1 MARRP
6 SRHGRPK
13 MKMNRAILNFYF
25 YFFLNKKKR
34 KKNSIGTPRG
44 RASRL
49 LEKVKTFNISEGQ
62 HERDEGLRGKRPV
75 RNSPHQLSNF
85 IFQSFDT
92 LRVHLRMQITRW
104 QCNIISWWPHFH
116 FFFSL
121 PSAAGSALTGING
134 ARRRQKRRRKL
145 PRPFRLIKARPRRRR
160 LLARWPHGS
169 PQVPPKF

>member
-1 MARRP
+1 MSQSSGAVCSPSSDELNGRKKKKQEKKCSSGPAPLQTRP
-6 SRHGRPK
+6 TEDEDEQGHFEF
-13 MKMNRAILNFYF
+13 LFL
-25 YFFLNKKKR
+25 FFLNKKRK

-104 QCNIISWWPHFH
+104 QCNIIS
-116 FFFSL
+116 
-121 PSAAGSALTGING
+121 
-134 ARRRQKRRRKL
+134 
-145 PRPFRLIKARPRRRR
+145 
-160 LLARWPHGS
+160 
-169 PQVPPKF
+169 